1 MPTSKNATVKTA
13 KRGRPKGTKTFDPRI
28 AKTFG
33 TVVRERRLA
42 AGLAQEQLALLAN
55 SDRSFVGKMERGEN
69 QPSLVLILRLAA
81 ALRCKAGELVEDV
94 ESRLARISATQDGD

>member
-1 MPTSKNATVKTA
+1 MPTSKKATVKAA

-33 TVVRERRLA
+33 SVVRERRLA

-55 SDRSFVGKMERGEN
+55 SDRSFVGKVERGEN
-69 QPSLVLILRLAA
+69 QPSLILILRLAK
-81 ALRCKAGELVEDV
+81 ALGCGAGELVLDLET
-94 ESRLARISATQDGD
+94 RLKKFD